1 MAEGDG
7 DSRRMEIQTLR
18 QTLKNIALSNEQ
30 IECDINIIKEEI
42 ISLRTEWNGLATS
55 FFSCTLF
62 FFLKCIH
69 LKSILSLIYEY
80 FVKLYL
86 IFYNL
91 FFQSSTEGKSFII
104 QTKHIYR
111 INFQHSFNDYLV
123 KQLRKDLYHL
133 IRLCLS
139 IGLKDV

>member
-55 FFSCTLF
+55 FFSCTF
-62 FFLKCIH
+62 FFFKVYTP
-69 LKSILSLIYEY
+69 K
-80 FVKLYL
+80 
-86 IFYNL
+86 
-91 FFQSSTEGKSFII
+91 
-104 QTKHIYR
+104 KHIISY
-111 INFQHSFNDYLV
+111 I
-123 KQLRKDLYHL
+123 
-133 IRLCLS
+133 
-139 IGLKDV
+139 